1 MTIASGGDTLAPAD
15 RVLTIYLAGPCTAVR
30 HRLA

>member
-15 RVLTIYLAGPCTAVR
+15 RVLTIYQPIDVLLPSAHVG
-30 HRLA
+30 